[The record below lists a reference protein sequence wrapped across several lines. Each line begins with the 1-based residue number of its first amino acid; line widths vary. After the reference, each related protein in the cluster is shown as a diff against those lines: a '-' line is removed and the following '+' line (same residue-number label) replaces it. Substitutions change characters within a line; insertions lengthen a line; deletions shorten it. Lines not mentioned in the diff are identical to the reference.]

1 MKRRFVFTAEMI
13 KIIITPDHRKIFAWT
28 TRGIAKQN
36 HSCFN
41 ENDFA
46 IRGLLQMAPVCGS
59 DGRLSGSVVIEGQV
73 IVFADSFTEAQ
84 LLLPGYLANLFTCFI
99 IDDFDDDFLGF
110 GIYADPGFI
119 FGTPQTRIVRGNIVV
134 IGNDFHRIQF
144 GRVA

>member
-46 IRGLLQMAPVCGS
+46 
-59 DGRLSGSVVIEGQV
+59 
-73 IVFADSFTEAQ
+73 
-84 LLLPGYLANLFTCFI
+84 
-99 IDDFDDDFLGF
+99 
-110 GIYADPGFI
+110 DPGPFAN
-119 FGTPQTRIVRGNIVV
+119 GPG
-134 IGNDFHRIQF
+134 
-144 GRVA
+144 